1 MHKILILSCLLLLF
15 SGNAYGQKMKTNYQS
30 TEYHAPQYATESNYL
45 DLIKNRSAAF
55 IKFGFA
61 GIDGRNF
68 QNKYGI
74 GIWNMGC
81 LVTSD
86 LSRKAKIN
94 NAILKKYLDKK
105 YGNSWE
111 KDLGFKP

>member
-1 MHKILILSCLLLLF
+1 MHKILILSCLLFLF
-15 SGNAYGQKMKTNYQS
+15 SGNIFGQKNKTTSQPA
-30 TEYHAPQYATESNYL
+30 EYHAPQYATESNYL
-45 DLIKNRSAAF
+45 DLIKNKSAAF

-74 GIWNMGC
+74 GVWNMGC

-86 LSRKAKIN
+86 LSQKAQIN
-94 NAILKKYLDKK
+94 NTVLKKYLDKK
-105 YGNSWE
+105 HGNSWE

>member
-1 MHKILILSCLLLLF
+1 MHKILILSCLPLLF

-30 TEYHAPQYATESNYL
+30 TEYHAPQYVTESNYL

-81 LVTSD
+81 IVTSD